1 MLPYA
6 LLNPLLLFVFV
17 KQSLLMFL
25 FDRRKHAVTS
35 EMSAV
40 KDNSFNRR
48 LYDGCKTTDDLRLT
62 TGPGR
67 YQLDV
72 PTGYCDA
79 AYVAEP
85 TTRQQKWGASL
96 NSQYTKT
103 DVESDLF
110 NINRPT
116 TRTGCSQYDPQKNK
130 VNNTSVVPPKET
142 SFPQVFSR
150 LIDPPCTGRASGWN
164 RWEWLCDNPQETVMV
179 PFDNLVTTRLQ
190 QKDQFRPC
198 IPKPVDPNS
207 LLPAPLSYEQGSLYD
222 NASEGNMNRI
232 VSGLQEAF
240 QQLPQGMDSI
250 PAAPSALSGVEANPV
265 NPPSIAYAPYRQ
277 Y

>member
-1 MLPYA
+1 M
-6 LLNPLLLFVFV
+6 
-17 KQSLLMFL
+17 
-25 FDRRKHAVTS
+25 
-35 EMSAV
+35 

-79 AYVAEP
+79 SYVVEP

-96 NSQYTKT
+96 NRNYMKT
-103 DVESDLF
+103 DVESDLL

-116 TRTGCSQYDPQKNK
+116 TRTACSQYNPQ
-130 VNNTSVVPPKET
+130 NNVMNQSGTTPPKET

-150 LIDPPCTGRASGWN
+150 LIDPPCTGRAMGWN

-179 PFDNLVTTRLQ
+179 PFDNMVTTRLQ

-198 IPKPVDPNS
+198 IPKPVEPNA
-207 LLPAPLSYEQGSLYD
+207 LLPAPLSYDQGSPFD
-222 NASEGNMNRI
+222 NASSDSIGSI
-232 VSGLQEAF
+232 TSGLQGAF
-240 QQLPQGMDSI
+240 QQFPRGEDSI
-250 PAAPSALSGVEANPV
+250 PAAPSALLDGMANPV